1 MAYKYNLIKQMS
13 DFNDVV
19 GVIEELKERTED
31 LNDSILDLDLD
42 EKTSKEASKMLDW
55 ITKMEQEYTRNN
67 DDLDEDEVYGALED
81 FDEKLAE
88 FEEQIAARM
97 IDDEINDVSDLD
109 MDDDLDSEDDEDD
122 EF

>member
-1 MAYKYNLIKQMS
+1 MS

-42 EKTSKEASKMLDW
+42 EKISKEANKMLDW
-55 ITKMEQEYTRNN
+55 ISKMEQEYTRNN

-81 FDEKLAE
+81 FDEKLSE
-88 FEEQIAARM
+88 FEENIAAKI
-97 IDDEINDVSDLD
+97 IDDEIHDVSGSD
-109 MDDDLDSEDDEDD
+109 MDDDLDSDDDEDD